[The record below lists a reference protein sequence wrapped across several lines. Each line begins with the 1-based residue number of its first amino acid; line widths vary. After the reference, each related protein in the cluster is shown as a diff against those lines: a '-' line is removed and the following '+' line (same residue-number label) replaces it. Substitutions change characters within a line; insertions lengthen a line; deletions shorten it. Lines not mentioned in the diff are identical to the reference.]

1 METARLQY
9 MLPRLVGMYDALS
22 RQGGAS
28 GSMSNKGTG
37 EKKLELDRR
46 KIDHRITE
54 LKKELEDVGRTREVQ
69 RKKRQQSRIP
79 QVALVGYTYAGKS
92 GRAVRRIAG

>member
-1 METARLQY
+1 MQY

-46 KIDHRITE
+46 KIEHRITE
-54 LKKELEDVGRTREVQ
+54 LKKELEDVSRTRDVQ
-69 RKKRQQSRIP
+69 RRKDSSPGLRRWRWWDIP
-79 QVALVGYTYAGKS
+79 MRESLRS
-92 GRAVRRIAG
+92 